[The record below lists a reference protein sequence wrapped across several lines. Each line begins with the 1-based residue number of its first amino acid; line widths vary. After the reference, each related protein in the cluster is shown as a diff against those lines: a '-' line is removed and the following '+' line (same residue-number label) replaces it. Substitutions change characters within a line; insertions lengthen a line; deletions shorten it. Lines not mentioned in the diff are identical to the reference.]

1 MTGISSCSTTATV
14 AAVTVLTGINLL
26 ATVGDCTAATTGAGA
41 GDGARLG
48 LSHVVLL
55 VAGW

>member
-14 AAVTVLTGINLL
+14 AATTVLTGINLF
-26 ATVGDCTAATTGAGA
+26 ATVGDCTAATTGA